1 MLSKIART
9 QAEAACEILRRG
21 KTHDSLDALV
31 ANAHAW
37 SDQLANETFGP
48 VTRADSQ
55 RVHCKAGCSW
65 CCHQFVATTGAE
77 ALHIVAFLR
86 NSLTAELYAA
96 TRARI
101 ISADARSRGLGLKER
116 AELRMSCPLLVDDCC
131 AVHARRPLACRGE
144 HSFDV
149 AVCRSVYE
157 AADHTTRVVE
167 RNPWLKDI
175 PTSTLWGLIDGI
187 ERSGLE
193 GGRLELN
200 AALVVALDESAEARW
215 LAGERVFSDA
225 RAGV

>member
-21 KTHDSLDALV
+21 PTHDNLDELV

-37 SDQLANETFGP
+37 SDQLANETFAP
-48 VTRADSQ
+48 VTQGDLQ
-55 RVHCKAGCSW
+55 RVQCKPGCSW

-86 NSLTAELYAA
+86 SILTADQLAA
-96 TRARI
+96 ARDRVAA
-101 ISADARSRGLGLKER
+101 ADRRSRGLGLKER
-116 AELRMSCPLLVDDCC
+116 AELRLSCPLLLDDRCV
-131 AVHARRPLACRGE
+131 VHARRPLACRGE

-157 AADHTTRVVE
+157 AADNTTRVVE

-175 PTSTLWGLIDGI
+175 PTSVLWGLMEGI

-200 AALVVALDESAEARW
+200 AALVLALEESCEARW
-215 LAGERVFSDA
+215 LSGERVFADA
-225 RAGV
+225 RAG